1 MIFRSSIQS
10 NPTIGFVAVDKGL
23 RCRAA
28 CRSIDRLGPAVA
40 GRLAVATLVRRCSQ
54 RLVADAQVE
63 ELAHSG
69 WAHGP
74 RCWKCCTRVEGLFF
88 VRR

>member
-1 MIFRSSIQS
+1 
-10 NPTIGFVAVDKGL
+10 
-23 RCRAA
+23 
-28 CRSIDRLGPAVA
+28 
-40 GRLAVATLVRRCSQ
+40 
-54 RLVADAQVE
+54 
-63 ELAHSG
+63 LAHSG